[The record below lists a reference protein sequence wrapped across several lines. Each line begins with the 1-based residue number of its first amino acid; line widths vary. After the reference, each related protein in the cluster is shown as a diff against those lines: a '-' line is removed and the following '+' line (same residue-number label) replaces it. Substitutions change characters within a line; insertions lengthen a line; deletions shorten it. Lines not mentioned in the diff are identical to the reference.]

1 MVRNILYLNVNTHNT
16 NARIYKG
23 VRGMCTP
30 LENIKGKTAREI
42 LQLYYAGEKF
52 PLDLEILLRN
62 IGILSKDYDF
72 AVVGKL
78 VAERVLGA
86 VVSNEKNA
94 VIFYDRYS
102 SYNRQRFT
110 IAHELAHCCLR
121 TNTEEAEPY
130 RHIEFRVDNPSK
142 DIIERNADIFA
153 GQLLIP
159 VDELEIAYK
168 KFSKPYSTLLAQY
181 FQVSVSVMEARL
193 RYLGIPFFD
202 KNDRL
207 VYDE

>member
-1 MVRNILYLNVNTHNT
+1 MKENILYLNGSNT
-16 NARIYKG
+16 NDRIYKE
-23 VRGMCTP
+23 VRNMCAP
-30 LENIKGKTAREI
+30 LENIKGKTAKEI
-42 LQLYYAGEKF
+42 LNQYYTGEKF
-52 PLDLEILLRN
+52 PLDLGILLKN
-62 IGILSKDYDF
+62 IGMLSKDYDF
-72 AVVGKL
+72 AMAGKI
-78 VAERVLGA
+78 EGGKVLGA

-121 TNTEEAEPY
+121 TNTEETEPY
-130 RHIEFRVDNPSK
+130 RHIEFRMDKPSK

-168 KFSKPYSTLLAQY
+168 KFSKPYSSLLAQY

-202 KNDRL
+202 RNGRL